1 MIRPDAAEFQSF
13 LILDDSDCDSQF
25 TLDDEIGS
33 SKNPIIMSDNDA

>member
-33 SKNPIIMSDNDA
+33 SKKPNYHVRQ